1 MDMLDAMSQA
11 IVIMSDPM
19 RLAYLF
25 LGVIIGLV
33 LGVIPGLG
41 GIVGL
46 AILLPFTF
54 GMDPYSA
61 FALLLGM
68 GSVTTTSDTI
78 PAVLFGVP
86 GTSGS
91 AATVLDGH
99 PMAKRGEAGRAFG
112 AAYTAS
118 LLGGLFGAFLLG
130 ISLPILRPLI
140 LSFGSPEMLG
150 LAVFGLSMVAVL
162 SGASPL
168 RGLCAAALGL
178 LVSFVGTDPQTGTQR
193 WSFDT
198 IYLFEGFPLV
208 PISLGLFALPELAD
222 MAIQRR
228 SIASGVLADSRKGQ
242 WEGVKDTF
250 RHWWLVLR
258 VSWLG
263 AVLGAVPG
271 LGGPVVDWIAYGY
284 GARSEKDGYKTFG
297 TGDVRGV
304 LSSEGAN
311 NAKEGGA
318 LVPTVAFGVPGSAG
332 MAILLGAFL
341 IHGLQPGPEMLT
353 KHLDITYSMVWS
365 IALANI
371 LGSGICFMFSDQF
384 AKLAL
389 IRFSVLM
396 PLILS
401 IVFIAAFQGS
411 RNWGDIYTVFA
422 FGTLG
427 WIMKRLKWPRP
438 PLILGVVLGDIVE
451 RYMFVS
457 INLFGSAWLLRPG
470 VIVLFSISLIG
481 ILGPFVREVKAS
493 HGVLSLFGN
502 LASPRFDVHTAFY
515 GVFISVLVA
524 LIYFSREW
532 DYLSTIAPHIVAYTA
547 LGIAVISFFNHTY
560 RREIDP
566 AAGPPGAGM
575 SPRAMHFDTSVDD
588 GGLPT
593 RTMLIRAATF
603 FGWLLG
609 FMGSMALIGVLPTV
623 LVFVILYMRIEGNE
637 PWRLVAIISIGMTLF
652 CYALFEKLLTL
663 PWPATVV
670 GDLFP
675 ILPDIIPSM

>member
-1 MDMLDAMSQA
+1 MLQA
-11 IVIMSDPM
+11 AGQALVIMVDPM
-19 RLAYLF
+19 RLGFLF
-25 LGVIIGLV
+25 LGVIIGLI

-91 AATVLDGH
+91 AATILDGH
-99 PMAKRGEAGRAFG
+99 PLARQGQAGRAFG
-112 AAYTAS
+112 AAFTAS
-118 LLGGLFGAFLLG
+118 LLGGVFGAFLLAVS
-130 ISLPILRPLI
+130 IPILRPLM

-162 SGASPL
+162 SGSSPL

-178 LVSFVGTDPQTGTQR
+178 LISFVGTDPQTGTQR

-228 SIASGVLADSRKGQ
+228 SIASGSHVETRKGQ
-242 WEGVKDTF
+242 MEGVKDTF

-258 VSWLG
+258 VAWLG
-263 AVLGAVPG
+263 AALGAVPG

-284 GARSEKDGYKTFG
+284 GARSEKGGSETFG
-297 TGDVRGV
+297 SGDIRGV

-318 LVPTVAFGVPGSAG
+318 LVPTLAFGVPGSAG

-365 IALANI
+365 VAVANI
-371 LGSGICFMFSDQF
+371 LGAGICFLFSDQF
-384 AKLAL
+384 AKIAL
-389 IRFSVLM
+389 VRFSVLM

-411 RNWGDIYTVFA
+411 RKWGDIYAVFG
-422 FGTLG
+422 FGLLG

-457 INLFGSAWLLRPG
+457 IDLFGAAWLLRPG
-470 VIVLFSISLIG
+470 VIVLFSLSIIG

-493 HGVLSLFGN
+493 RGIVKMLGN
-502 LASPRFDVHTAFY
+502 LTAPRFDVHTAFY
-515 GVFISVLVA
+515 AAYILALAA
-524 LIYFSREW
+524 LIYFTRDWEP
-532 DYLSTIAPHIVAYTA
+532 LSTIAPLIVAYLA
-547 LGIAVISFFNHTY
+547 LGIAAVSFFNHTF
-560 RREIDP
+560 RRESSSAP
-566 AAGPPGAGM
+566 AGRM
-575 SPRAMHFDTSVDD
+575 VHFDTGADD
-588 GGLPT
+588 EDLPQE
-593 RTMLIRAATF
+593 TMLRRAAAF

-609 FMGSMALIGVLPTV
+609 FMGSMALIGVIPTV
-623 LVFVILYMRIEGNE
+623 SVFVILYMRLEAKE
-637 PWRLVAIISIGMTLF
+637 PWRLVAALSVGMTVF
-652 CYALFEKLLTL
+652 CYLLFEKLLLL

-670 GDLFP
+670 GDFFP
-675 ILPDIIPSM
+675 VLRDLVPSM

>member
-1 MDMLDAMSQA
+1 MLQAASQA
-11 IVIMSDPM
+11 LVIMVDPM
-19 RLAYLF
+19 RLAFLF

-91 AATVLDGH
+91 AATILDGH
-99 PMAKRGEAGRAFG
+99 PMARRGEAGRAFG

-118 LLGGLFGAFLLG
+118 LFGGVFGALLLAVS
-130 ISLPILRPLI
+130 IPILRPLM

-162 SGASPL
+162 SGSSPL

-178 LVSFVGTDPQTGTQR
+178 LISFVGTDPQTGTQR

-228 SIASGVLADSRKGQ
+228 SIASGSHIDSRKGQ

-250 RHWWLVLR
+250 RHWWLVMR
-258 VSWLG
+258 VAWMG
-263 AVLGAVPG
+263 AALGAVPG

-284 GARSEKDGYKTFG
+284 GARSEKGGQETFG

-318 LVPTVAFGVPGSAG
+318 LVPTIAFGVPGSAG

-365 IALANI
+365 VAVANV
-371 LGSGICFMFSDQF
+371 LGAGICFAFSDQF
-384 AKLAL
+384 AKIAL
-389 IRFSVLM
+389 VRFSILM

-411 RNWGDIYTVFA
+411 RKWGDIYAVFT
-422 FGTLG
+422 FGLIG

-451 RYMFVS
+451 RYLFVS
-457 INLFGSAWLLRPG
+457 INLYGAAWLLNPG
-470 VIVLFSISLIG
+470 VIVLFSMSIIG
-481 ILGPFVREVKAS
+481 IFGPFVREVKAS
-493 HGVLSLFGN
+493 RGVLKMLGN
-502 LASPRFDVHTAFY
+502 LTAPRFDVHTAAY
-515 GVFISVLVA
+515 VVYISA
-524 LIYFSREW
+524 LITLIYLTNEW
-532 DYLSTIAPHIVAYTA
+532 EPLSTIAPLIVGYTA
-547 LGIAVISFFNHTY
+547 LGIATVSFINHTF
-560 RREIDP
+560 RRETEP
-566 AAGPPGAGM
+566 LPGAK
-575 SPRAMHFDTSVDD
+575 RTMHFDTSADD
-588 GGLPT
+588 GELPQK
-593 RTMLIRAATF
+593 TMLRRAAAF

-609 FMGSMALIGVLPTV
+609 FIGSMAMIGVLPTV
-623 LVFVILYMRIEGNE
+623 TIFVILYMRVEAKE
-637 PWRLVAIISIGMTLF
+637 PWRLVVALSGGMTLF
-652 CYALFEKLLTL
+652 CYLLFEKLLLL

-670 GDLFP
+670 GDWFP
-675 ILPDIIPSM
+675 VLRDLVPSM

>member
-1 MDMLDAMSQA
+1 MLDAA
-11 IVIMSDPM
+11 GNAVVIMSDPM
-19 RLAYLF
+19 RLGFLF

-54 GMDPYSA
+54 GMDTYAA

-91 AATVLDGH
+91 AATILDGH
-99 PMAKRGEAGRAFG
+99 PLAKQGQAGRAFG

-118 LLGGLFGAFLLG
+118 LLGGIFGAFLLA
-130 ISLPILRPLI
+130 ISIPILRPVM

-150 LAVFGLSMVAVL
+150 LAIFGLSMVAVL
-162 SGASPL
+162 SGSSPL

-178 LVSFVGTDPQTGTQR
+178 LISFVGTDPQTGNQR

-198 IYLFEGFPLV
+198 LYLFEGFPLV

-228 SIASGVLADSRKGQ
+228 SIASDSHVDSRKGQ
-242 WEGVKDTF
+242 MQGVRDTF
-250 RHWWLVLR
+250 KNWWLVLR
-258 VSWLG
+258 VAWLG
-263 AVLGAVPG
+263 AALGAVPG

-284 GARSEKDGYKTFG
+284 GAKSEKGGSETFG
-297 TGDVRGV
+297 TGDIRGV
-304 LSSEGAN
+304 ISSEGAN

-318 LVPTVAFGVPGSAG
+318 LVPTIAFGVPGSAG
-332 MAILLGAFL
+332 MAILLGAFM

-353 KHLDITYSMVWS
+353 THLDLTYSMVWS
-365 IALANI
+365 VALANI
-371 LGSGICFMFSDQF
+371 LGAGICFMFSDQF

-411 RNWGDIYTVFA
+411 RKWGDLYAVFI
-422 FGTLG
+422 FGLVG
-427 WIMKRLKWPRP
+427 WIMKRLSWPRP

-457 INLFGSAWLLRPG
+457 VDLFGFDWLWRPG
-470 VIVLFSISLIG
+470 VIILFGMALIG
-481 ILGPFVREVKAS
+481 IARPFIREVKAS
-493 HGVLSLFGN
+493 SGVGAMLKNMSRPKVN
-502 LASPRFDVHTAFY
+502 IQTAFY
-515 GVFISVLVA
+515 AAYISLFVWLLWLTRDWDPLSKIVPLIVLYSA
-524 LIYFSREW
+524 LLFS
-532 DYLSTIAPHIVAYTA
+532 A
-547 LGIAVISFFNHTY
+547 ISLFNHTF
-560 RREIDP
+560 RNDDDD
-566 AAGPPGAGM
+566 AVG
-575 SPRAMHFDTSVDD
+575 DD
-588 GGLPT
+588 GAKIRKELHLDTRADDQGLPT
-593 RTMLIRAATF
+593 RDMLKRAAAF

-609 FMGSMALIGVLPTV
+609 FMVFVALIGMIPTV
-623 LVFVILYMRIEGNE
+623 TLFVIAYMRVEGRE
-637 PWRLVAIISIGMTLF
+637 PWRLVAILATGMTVFSYL
-652 CYALFEKLLTL
+652 LFEKLLLL
-663 PWPATVV
+663 PWPATVL

-675 ILPDIIPSM
+675 ILHDTIPSM

>member
-1 MDMLDAMSQA
+1 MLVEMFEAASQA
-11 IVIMSDPM
+11 LVIMMDPM
-19 RLAYLF
+19 RLGFLF

-91 AATVLDGH
+91 AATILDGH
-99 PMAKRGEAGRAFG
+99 PMARRGEAGRAFG

-118 LLGGLFGAFLLG
+118 LLGGVFGAFLLG
-130 ISLPILRPLI
+130 ISIPILRPLM

-168 RGLCAAALGL
+168 RGLCVAALGL
-178 LVSFVGTDPQTGTQR
+178 LISFVGTDPQTGTQR

-198 IYLFEGFPLV
+198 LYLFEGFPLV

-228 SIASGVLADSRKGQ
+228 SIASGSHVDTRKGQ
-242 WEGVKDTF
+242 MEGVKDTF

-258 VSWLG
+258 VAWMG
-263 AVLGAVPG
+263 AALGAVPG

-284 GARSEKDGYKTFG
+284 GARSEKGGQESFG

-365 IALANI
+365 VALANI
-371 LGSGICFMFSDQF
+371 LGAGICFMFSDQF
-384 AKLAL
+384 AKIAL
-389 IRFSVLM
+389 VRFSVLM

-411 RNWGDIYTVFA
+411 RKWGDIFAVFT
-422 FGTLG
+422 FGLLG

-451 RYMFVS
+451 SKMFIS
-457 INLFGSAWLLRPG
+457 IEVFDGFSWLWRPG
-470 VIVLFSISLIG
+470 VIFLFAISFIG

-493 HGVLSLFGN
+493 RGVMAMLGN
-502 LASPRFDVHTAFY
+502 LGAPRFDIHTAAY
-515 GVFISVLVA
+515 AVFITVLVS
-524 LIYFSREW
+524 LIYLTREW
-532 DYLSTIAPHIVAYTA
+532 DHLSTIAPLIVAYAGLTFA
-547 LGIAVISFFNHTY
+547 ILSLINHTF
-560 RREIDP
+560 RREDVS
-566 AAGPPGAGM
+566 GATG
-575 SPRAMHFDTSVDD
+575 SGAMHFDTGADD
-588 GGLPT
+588 GDLPKE
-593 RTMLIRAATF
+593 TMLRRAAAF
-603 FGWLLG
+603 FSWLLG
-609 FMGSMALIGVLPTV
+609 FIGSMALIGVIPTV
-623 LVFVILYMRIEGNE
+623 FVFVILYMRLEGRE
-637 PWRLVAIISIGMTLF
+637 PWRLVAGLSVGMTAF
-652 CYALFEKLLTL
+652 CYFLFEKILLL

-675 ILPDIIPSM
+675 VLRDLVPSM